1 MQDAQA
7 FSPEEILVLHKAPL
21 VALNGL
27 ALSRGFIEITGIAL
41 APDGDPCRVKAHL
54 DPGIEFQLHYPLP
67 SPGAPEYYWYWPN
80 AENIAFKIDI
90 DLATSKEIANAVR
103 ISFAFDAPDVKLAHI
118 KNSFYIP
125 MDLRRY
131 FTFPDQDKLSRVQ
144 MAETIGGVVVRGF
157 SDYKRLRVLSETYGL
172 DSRTARI
179 LDWGCGHGR
188 VIRHFEDIGPGV
200 ELHAVD
206 IDSDNIR
213 WASENL
219 PNISFSRGPLMP
231 PLRVPDNTFDL
242 VFGVSV
248 MTHLSR
254 AVQRAWLAEI
264 QRILKPG
271 GLALLTFAG
280 DTNVAFISRILD
292 QKWLS
297 EYIET
302 GSGRDLPST
311 DLEGIIEPG
320 YYMNVYNTAR
330 VVRSLCSEYFEVLDV
345 LECMFGYQDLAV
357 LRKK

>member
-1 MQDAQA
+1 M
-7 FSPEEILVLHKAPL
+7 
-21 VALNGL
+21 
-27 ALSRGFIEITGIAL
+27 AL
-41 APDGDPCRVKAHL
+41 APNGDPRRVNAHL
-54 DPGIEFQLHYPLP
+54 DPGVKFQLHYPLP
-67 SPGAPEYYWYWPN
+67 SPGGPEYYWYWPN

-90 DLATSKEIANAVR
+90 DLAASKATTNAIR
-103 ISFAFDAPDVKLAHI
+103 IYFSFDMPDVKLAHI

-125 MDLRRY
+125 VDLRKY
-131 FTFPDQDKLSRVQ
+131 FNFPDQDKLSRVQ
-144 MAETIGGVVVRGF
+144 MAETIGGVLVRGY
-157 SDYKRLRVLSETYGL
+157 SDYKRLRVLSETYGSDL
-172 DSRTARI
+172 RTAKI

-200 ELHAVD
+200 ELHAID
-206 IDSDNIR
+206 IDPDNIQ
-213 WASENL
+213 WALENL
-219 PNISFSRGPLMP
+219 PSISFTRGPLMP
-231 PLRVPDNTFDL
+231 PLQVSENTFDL

-248 MTHLSR
+248 MTHLTP
-254 AVQRAWLAEI
+254 AVQNAWLSEL

-280 DTNVAFISRILD
+280 DTNVAFVSRIID

-311 DLEGIIEPG
+311 DLEGIIDQPG

-330 VVRSLCSEYFEVLDV
+330 VVRSRCSEYFEVLDI